1 MIQSSQNLFE
11 QQMIVRHTDPRTSYV
26 AAEKVVE
33 SGEIKT
39 DHEKILAVLG
49 KRPDYDNE
57 HTGWT
62 CAEICAEMKG
72 ADWRGI
78 YHKFARRIGELVW
91 LDKDKT
97 VKGQVEIIC
106 QRISAIGGM
115 TAQAY
120 RKATI

>member
-1 MIQSSQNLFE
+1 MVKSTGNLFE
-11 QQMIVRHTDPRTSYV
+11 QTKIIHRNDPHPSYL

-39 DHEKILAVLG
+39 DHEKILAILS

-57 HTGWT
+57 HIGWT
-62 CAEICAEMKG
+62 MAEICAEMKG
-72 ADWRGI
+72 ENWRGI

-120 RKATI
+120 RKRAI